1 MARSASPA
9 QPPVTSSWRWLR
21 ALAVLLPVSLIGCAS
36 LPTDYP
42 RTASHALTDTAGTA
56 LGRTAARFRA
66 EQQGASGMRLL
77 NLGLDAF
84 VARLA
89 LAEVAERSLDVQYYI
104 WHDDTTGR
112 LLTAALLRA
121 ADRGVR
127 VRVILDDIGTSPDD
141 ARLLLLDA
149 HPNIEL
155 RLFNPVATRSARML
169 GFIVDPAR
177 GNRRMHNKSFTADN
191 QATIVGGRNIGD
203 EYFEARADLDF
214 GDLDVLAVGDV
225 VNEVSTSFD
234 LYWNSAATYPIRAL
248 SKAEVSAAELD
259 AVRSALTAFVGSQR
273 GEAYAQALRTS
284 GLTQQLR
291 AGKLAFNAAQMRVL
305 ADDPAKV
312 EQDEPDKSAYLLP
325 QMLPEFTALSRE
337 FVLVSPYFVPGD
349 NGVENLKRLRARGV
363 RVRILTNSLAAT
375 DVTAVHAGYAKYRR
389 ALLEAGIELYEVKA
403 SARRADP
410 KAAEA
415 QPAAAP
421 TKHTLTGSSRASL
434 HAKTMIFD
442 CRRLFVGSMNVDP
455 RSVFTNTEIGIMIDA
470 PAVAA
475 EACAQL
481 TQGLPLNT
489 YRVELQ
495 PQPDGGARLAWVTTE
510 DGREVRLAEEP
521 EASAWRKFQAWLFSL
536 LPIEP
541 LL

>member
-9 QPPVTSSWRWLR
+9 PRPPSDRRWWR
-21 ALAVLLPVSLIGCAS
+21 ALAALLPLALAACAS

-42 RTASHALTDTAGTA
+42 RTVSTALTDTADTA
-56 LGRTAARFRA
+56 LGRTAARFSA
-66 EQQGASGMRLL
+66 EQQAPSGLRLL
-77 NLGLDAF
+77 DRGLDAF

-149 HPNIEL
+149 HANIEL

-177 GNRRMHNKSFTADN
+177 SNRRMHNKSFTADN

-214 GDLDVLAVGDV
+214 GDLDVLAVGEVVADV
-225 VNEVSTSFD
+225 SASFD
-234 LYWNSAATYPIRAL
+234 EYWNSAATFPIRAL
-248 SKAEVSAAELD
+248 SRAEVGASELD

-273 GEAYAQALRTS
+273 GAAYAQALRAS
-284 GLTQQLR
+284 DLTQQLL
-291 AGKLAFNAAQMRVL
+291 AGRLAFNAAQMRVL

-312 EQDEPDKSAYLLP
+312 EQDEADKSAYLLP

-337 FVLVSPYFVPGD
+337 FFLVSPYFVPGD
-349 NGVENLKRLRARGV
+349 GGVESLKRLRARGV
-363 RVRILTNSLAAT
+363 RVQILTNSLAAT
-375 DVTAVHAGYAKYRR
+375 DVPAVHAGYAKYRR
-389 ALLEAGIELYEVKA
+389 ALLEAGVELYEVKA

-410 KAAEA
+410 KAAESG
-415 QPAAAP
+415 PAEASA
-421 TKHTLTGSSRASL
+421 KHSLTGSSRASL

-442 CRRLFVGSMNVDP
+442 CRQLFVGSMNVDP
-455 RSVFTNTEIGIMIDA
+455 RSVFTNTEIGIMIDS

-475 EACAQL
+475 AACAQL
-481 TQGLPLNT
+481 AQGLPSNA

-495 PQPDGGARLAWVTTE
+495 PQPDGRPHLAWVST
-510 DGREVRLAEEP
+510 DAGREVRLAEEP
-521 EASAWRKFQAWLFSL
+521 GGSAWRSFQAWFFSL